1 VKEAEGDVFQRILFP
16 VLAGNDL
23 QLSESGSDSDDD

>member
-1 VKEAEGDVFQRILFP
+1 MSQSIFFLFC
-16 VLAGNDL
+16 LLMTETGSDL